1 MKNTAITYS
10 VCQVDGKLELT
21 EQSEGMLL
29 VCKGKKM
36 ERKRTRKSEVKQNK
50 N

>member
-29 VCKGKKM
+29 VRKSKKM
-36 ERKRTRKSEVKQNK
+36 GVEKNK
-50 N
+50 EIRSCD

>member
-21 EQSEGMLL
+21 EVMRN
-29 VCKGKKM
+29 
-36 ERKRTRKSEVKQNK
+36 ERKRKYDSFMV
-50 N
+50 